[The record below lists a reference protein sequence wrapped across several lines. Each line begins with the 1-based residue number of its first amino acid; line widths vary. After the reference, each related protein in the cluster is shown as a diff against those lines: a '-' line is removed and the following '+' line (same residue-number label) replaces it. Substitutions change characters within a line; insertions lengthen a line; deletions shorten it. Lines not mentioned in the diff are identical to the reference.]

1 MELKFFPI
9 NIFRETPKVTF
20 FDAGIDSSNSS
31 DVVIHSG
38 EAISP
43 PDNLKDEQYY
53 VHNHQI
59 DHNLVITG
67 ERKFVLINPSW
78 DEPHHVI
85 YLNRYMGALEIPIG
99 TYHRSISGKE
109 GSIVLNQPKRDKFFD
124 PAKEFI
130 PQKLD
135 KINLI
140 KARKSPPVYWI
151 FENNKI
157 KRVYFNPLERKVKTL
172 VWNEKKQKEY
182 VRALK
187 ESEIIIS
194 TGPAGTGKT
203 FLAVAVALTMLL
215 EKKIE
220 RR

>member
-1 MELKFFPI
+1 MELKFCPTT
-9 NIFRETPKVTF
+9 IFRETPKVTF
-20 FDAGIDSSNSS
+20 FDAGIGTSNGS

-43 PDNLKDEQYY
+43 PDDLKNEQYY
-53 VHNHQI
+53 VHNNQI

-85 YLNRYMGALEIPIG
+85 YLNRSMGALEIPIG

-124 PAKEFI
+124 SAKEFS

-135 KINLI
+135 KISLI
-140 KARKSPPVYWI
+140 EAKNNPPIYWI
-151 FENNKI
+151 YENNQI
-157 KRVYFNPLERKVKTL
+157 KRVSFNPLERKIKTL
-172 VWNEKKQKEY
+172 
-182 VRALK
+182 A
-187 ESEIIIS
+187 
-194 TGPAGTGKT
+194 
-203 FLAVAVALTMLL
+203 
-215 EKKIE
+215 
-220 RR
+220 

>member
-1 MELKFFPI
+1 MG
-9 NIFRETPKVTF
+9 
-20 FDAGIDSSNSS
+20 FDAGIDISNGS

-43 PDNLKDEQYY
+43 PDDLKEEQYY

-67 ERKFVLINPSW
+67 ESKFVLINPSW

-85 YLNRYMGALEIPIG
+85 YLNRSMGALEIPIG

-124 PAKEFI
+124 PSKEFT

-135 KINLI
+135 KTRNKEQKKKRI
-140 KARKSPPVYWI
+140 KSQTRRKW
-151 FENNKI
+151 K
-157 KRVYFNPLERKVKTL
+157 KRKRKKL
-172 VWNEKKQKEY
+172 KK
-182 VRALK
+182 
-187 ESEIIIS
+187 
-194 TGPAGTGKT
+194 
-203 FLAVAVALTMLL
+203 
-215 EKKIE
+215 
-220 RR
+220 